1 MASRELLY
9 LHKETKLNLE
19 PPSSSYLVDV
29 KLPSVNSQGRRGPIR
44 ANNTEDE
51 KVFRIQNCATG
62 SSFYHRKHH
71 AGPKSFLWRVL
82 DDNTVLNLR
91 AVDVCRTKKGPE
103 ANVVL
108 NLRFPHP
115 IRPSC
120 LAFSDPKDHDVL
132 TVFVVDR
139 TNHLYTITLRP
150 DHFRKPS
157 ASEAGLADSCKIY
170 TSSGFSFKHPH
181 RLLAV
186 NDDLLVVTVHDG
198 GNIRL
203 DRNKAHDASNH
214 PWKETFY
221 NSKGWTQGFKSF
233 LKGSHTV
240 KYGGVNMDLAAATS
254 VAVSDFGLND
264 NNLFMFTVCLDH
276 RLRAWDLKTGQILE
290 ARDLLDA
297 ERNPQ
302 EVGKWTIDPSQS
314 NLIQIVGA
322 TDGKRT
328 GVTYSPIGTGEF
340 KFWNIE
346 ADQEGLTIRDLFP
359 HARLI
364 PSPPSGSDVW
374 TVADFAVAQDAS
386 RDIQIWILWKN
397 NMNHQVQHLVCP
409 IHGVEDAWQLG
420 WTAAVPDRTNPR
432 APEFNACDPTD
443 ISEKWLEVI
452 LYPGRFTQATL
463 ETALSIYE
471 RGLGTRKELSSRS
484 SQGLAEAICSA
495 IASTSSL
502 DRSSSGGMDYES
514 FRNSSDQQWR
524 WFCRLVLELDKQRG
538 EALALAFDADSDL
551 TWVVCA
557 DSLSAIRECNQLEQ
571 ISHNPTASYEGLDLV
586 ASLVTTGLTFFDG
599 FSDSM
604 RDICYSLL
612 RSELFEDSPKTDRER
627 IQYFSD
633 KAGFWRQ
640 TSDEDCAIVTDAF
653 GQTFQAV
660 VPDLYQKLS
669 ELMDP
674 PADSMRE
681 SQEPL
686 TEFGRKMAVR
696 AVQQMAELRWNI
708 CFSQLILLVHMEF
721 EFDNPEDALSRR
733 LDIGTVYRYLIRC
746 LRRLELVRWLAKTQI
761 TVPLAKTERSNSLG
775 GSPVAT
781 KRTGEDTQ
789 SITTL
794 EWTTGHLLEVPDMSS
809 FSLGITNIASNFCTP
824 DSSIELPSQNLQC
837 ALLVQSRSDLAAELA
852 PFSELDPFST
862 YVQGR
867 VHLAQRD
874 FTTAAT
880 YFKKAAY
887 GLSVTRKHAD
897 KQSSGLLDDTEWRLF
912 YSGLPRYY
920 CHIVALFERQKAHSY
935 VVEFARLALEFVNAK
950 TPDAVEVRTE
960 IQSRLFSG
968 AIGVSQFDLA
978 HSTLVA
984 MSDHALQHSCLRT
997 LIQKMCDNL
1006 HNAELVQ
1013 LPFPNLE
1020 NAVDDIL
1027 AQKCLSTQ
1035 DVVTGVP
1042 YHQILYAWRIKRND
1056 YRGAAA
1062 ILLDR
1067 IHKLQQLGEADE
1079 QNGDDVLDT
1088 AVTRQYLMLINV
1100 LSCVDHKQAW
1110 IATEE
1115 PLSKDQPANGTPKRK
1130 VVMLADI
1137 RSKYQAELDRV
1148 AAIENNQ
1155 FGFAAGDEMDVL

>member
-1 MASRELLY
+1 
-9 LHKETKLNLE
+9 
-19 PPSSSYLVDV
+19 
-29 KLPSVNSQGRRGPIR
+29 
-44 ANNTEDE
+44 
-51 KVFRIQNCATG
+51 
-62 SSFYHRKHH
+62 
-71 AGPKSFLWRVL
+71 
-82 DDNTVLNLR
+82 
-91 AVDVCRTKKGPE
+91 
-103 ANVVL
+103 
-108 NLRFPHP
+108 
-115 IRPSC
+115 
-120 LAFSDPKDHDVL
+120 
-132 TVFVVDR
+132 
-139 TNHLYTITLRP
+139 
-150 DHFRKPS
+150 
-157 ASEAGLADSCKIY
+157 
-170 TSSGFSFKHPH
+170 
-181 RLLAV
+181 
-186 NDDLLVVTVHDG
+186 
-198 GNIRL
+198 
-203 DRNKAHDASNH
+203 
-214 PWKETFY
+214 
-221 NSKGWTQGFKSF
+221 
-233 LKGSHTV
+233 
-240 KYGGVNMDLAAATS
+240 MDLAAATS
-254 VAVSDFGLND
+254 VAVSDFGLN
-264 NNLFMFTVCLDH
+264 NNNMYMFTVCLDH
-276 RLRAWDLKTGQILE
+276 RLRTWDLKTGQILE

-302 EVGKWTIDPSQS
+302 EIGKWTIDPSQS
-314 NLIQIVGA
+314 NLIQIVGT

-328 GVTYSPIGTGEF
+328 CVTYSPIGTGEF
-340 KFWNIE
+340 KFWSIE

-359 HARLI
+359 HTRLV

-374 TVADFAVAQDAS
+374 TVADFVVAQDAS
-386 RDIQIWILWKN
+386 REIQIWVLWKN
-397 NMNHQVQHLVCP
+397 NMNHQVQHLVFLP
-409 IHGVEDAWQLG
+409 EDVEEAWPSG
-420 WTAAVPDRTNPR
+420 WTATVPDRTNPR
-432 APEFNACDPTD
+432 APEHNACDPTD
-443 ISEKWLEVI
+443 ISEKWLQLL
-452 LYPGRFTQATL
+452 LYPGRFTRATL

-471 RGLGTRKELSSRS
+471 RGLGSRKDSSSRA
-484 SQGLAEAICSA
+484 SQGMAEAICSA
-495 IASTSSL
+495 IASTSAL

-571 ISHNPTASYEGLDLV
+571 ISHNPTASYEGLDNV
-586 ASLVTTGLTFFDG
+586 ATLVTTGLTFFDG

-604 RDICYSLL
+604 RDICHSVL

-640 TSDEDCAIVTDAF
+640 TSDEDCAVVTDAF

-674 PADSMRE
+674 PAETMQDS
-681 SQEPL
+681 QAPL

-746 LRRLELVRWLAKTQI
+746 LRRLELIRWLAKTQI
-761 TVPLAKTERSNSLG
+761 TVPLAKTERSNSV
-775 GSPVAT
+775 GSSPAAA
-781 KRTGEDTQ
+781 KRPGEDTQ
-789 SITTL
+789 AITTL
-794 EWTTGHLLEVPDMSS
+794 EWTTGHLLEVPDMGSI
-809 FSLGITNIASNFCTP
+809 SLGITDIASNFCTS
-824 DSSIELPSQNLQC
+824 DSSIDIPPQNLQC
-837 ALLVQSRSDLAAELA
+837 ALLVQSRSDLASELA

-874 FTTAAT
+874 FTTAAI

-887 GLSVTRKHAD
+887 GLSKASQLVSSNHLLTITIAGVTRKHAN

-920 CHIVALFERQKAHSY
+920 CHIVSLFERQKAHSY

-950 TPDAVEVRTE
+950 TPDADSVRTE

-968 AIGVSQFDLA
+968 SIGVSQFDLA

-984 MSDHALQHSCLRT
+984 MSDHAIQHSCLRT

-1027 AQKCLSTQ
+1027 AQKCQSTQ

-1067 IHKLQQLGEADE
+1067 IHKLQQLGESDE

-1115 PLSKDQPANGTPKRK
+1115 PLSKDQAANGTPRRK
-1130 VVMLADI
+1130 VVTLADI

-1148 AAIENNQ
+1148 AAIQNNQ

>member
-29 KLPSVNSQGRRGPIR
+29 KLPSVSSQGRRSSIR

-51 KVFRIQNCATG
+51 KVFRIQNCATA
-62 SSFYHRKHH
+62 SSIYHRKHH
-71 AGPKSFLWRVL
+71 AGPKSFLWRIL
-82 DDNTVLNLR
+82 DDNTILNLR
-91 AVDVCRTKKGPE
+91 AVDVGKTKKGPD
-103 ANVVL
+103 A
-108 NLRFPHP
+108 
-115 IRPSC
+115 
-120 LAFSDPKDHDVL
+120 KYHDAL

-139 TNHLYTITLRP
+139 TNHLYTLTLRP
-150 DHFRKPS
+150 DHFRRPS

-170 TSSGFSFKHPH
+170 TSSGFSFKTPH

-186 NDDLLVVTVHDG
+186 SDDLLVVTVHDG

-203 DRNKAHDASNH
+203 DRNKAHDASSH

-254 VAVSDFGLND
+254 VAVSDFGLNN
-264 NNLFMFTVCLDH
+264 NNLYLFTVCLDH
-276 RLRAWDLKTGQILE
+276 RLRTWDLKSGQILE

-302 EVGKWTIDPSQS
+302 EIGKWTIDPSQS
-314 NLIQIVGA
+314 NLIQIVG
-322 TDGKRT
+322 TTEGKRT
-328 GVTYSPIGTGEF
+328 CVTYSPIGTGEF
-340 KFWNIE
+340 KFWSIE

-359 HARLI
+359 RTRLI

-374 TVADFAVAQDAS
+374 TIADFVVAQNAS
-386 RDIQIWILWKN
+386 RETRVGILWKN
-397 NMNHQVQHLVCP
+397 NMNHQVQHLEFQ
-409 IHGVEDAWQLG
+409 IGDVEEAWQSG
-420 WTAAVPDRTNPR
+420 WTATVPDRTSPR
-432 APEFNACDPTD
+432 APEPNACDPTD
-443 ISEKWLEVI
+443 VSEKWLQVI
-452 LYPGRFTQATL
+452 LYPGRFTRATL

-471 RGLGTRKELSSRS
+471 RGLGTRKEPYSRA

-538 EALALAFDADSDL
+538 EALALAFDVDSEL
-551 TWVVCA
+551 TWVVFA

-571 ISHNPTASYEGLDLV
+571 ISHNPTASFEGLDLV
-586 ASLVTTGLTFFDG
+586 ATLVTTGLTFFDG

-604 RDICYSLL
+604 RDICYSVL

-640 TSDEDCAIVTDAF
+640 TSDEDCAVVTDAF
-653 GQTFQAV
+653 GQTFQSV
-660 VPDLYQKLS
+660 VLDLYQKLS

-686 TEFGRKMAVR
+686 TEFGRKLAVR

-708 CFSQLILLVHMEF
+708 CFSQLVLLVHMEF

-733 LDIGTVYRYLIRC
+733 FDIGTVYRYLIRC

-761 TVPLAKTERSNSLG
+761 TVPLAKTERSNSVG
-775 GSPVAT
+775 GSPVVA
-781 KRTGEDTQ
+781 KRSGEDTQ

-794 EWTTGHLLEVPDMSS
+794 EWTTGHLLEVPDSRPIA
-809 FSLGITNIASNFCTP
+809 FGITDVASNFCTS

-837 ALLVQSRSDLAAELA
+837 ALLVQSRSDLATELA

-887 GLSVTRKHAD
+887 GLT
-897 KQSSGLLDDTEWRLF
+897 
-912 YSGLPRYY
+912 
-920 CHIVALFERQKAHSY
+920 LFERQKAHSY

-950 TPDAVEVRTE
+950 TPDAAEVRTE

-968 AIGVSQFDLA
+968 AIGVSHFDLA

-1027 AQKCLSTQ
+1027 AQKCQTTQ
-1035 DVVTGVP
+1035 DVVTGIP
-1042 YHQILYAWRIKRND
+1042 YHQILYAWRTKRND

-1067 IHKLQQLGEADE
+1067 IHKLQQIGELDE
-1079 QNGDDVLDT
+1079 PNGDDVLDT

-1130 VVMLADI
+1130 VVTLADI
-1137 RSKYQAELDRV
+1137 RSKYQNELDRV
-1148 AAIENNQ
+1148 AAIQNNQ